1 MTKECFLRLY
11 EHAIWANRSVL
22 GGLRKQP
29 QENKR
34 ARALLN
40 HVLAA
45 EQVWITRLCGQDSS
59 ALPIWPDRSLNE
71 CAALME
77 QNHAHY
83 KQFLN
88 DLTEESLGQVV
99 TYKNSKG
106 QEFRTPVRDVLTHV
120 ALHGTNHRG
129 QIATVVRDAGE
140 EPVNT
145 DYITFVREVG

>member
-1 MTKECFLRLY
+1 
-11 EHAIWANRSVL
+11 
-22 GGLRKQP
+22 
-29 QENKR
+29 
-34 ARALLN
+34 
-40 HVLAA
+40 
-45 EQVWITRLCGQDSS
+45 
-59 ALPIWPDRSLNE
+59 
-71 CAALME
+71 ME

-129 QIATVVRDAGE
+129 QIATVVRDAGA